1 MLFSG
6 FFRVEI
12 LPQSVVSNLEH
23 QVSDYAGK
31 FRCAVDDE
39 VVFHHEVHHVFLAHQ
54 NAESVFCFVGAL
66 HEPDTMPILQGA
78 LSAGKQLLV
87 PRIAGPGQMQ
97 LVPLQSLEQLQPGAF
112 GILEPGQALPAVPAG
127 SGVQLAVLPC
137 LAAARSGARL
147 GHGGGYYDRFLAN
160 YSGRRLI
167 LCPEALLAQS
177 LPTGPLDEPAQAVL
191 TEKALYGTL

>member
-1 MLFSG
+1 M
-6 FFRVEI
+6 
-12 LPQSVVSNLEH
+12 QSDDLNA
-23 QVSDYAGK
+23 QKQAA
-31 FRCAVDDE
+31 RCAARQQ
-39 VVFHHEVHHVFLAHQ
+39 LAQISPQEFSAIGAAMWQTLQAQPAWQ

>member
-1 MLFSG
+1 MQSDDLNAQKQAARRAARQLLAQISPQEFSAIG
-6 FFRVEI
+6 AAMWQT
-12 LPQSVVSNLEH
+12 LQAQP
-23 QVSDYAGK
+23 AW
-31 FRCAVDDE
+31 
-39 VVFHHEVHHVFLAHQ
+39 Q

-97 LVPLQSLEQLQPGAF
+97 LVPLQSLGQLQPGAF
-112 GILEPGQALPAVPAG
+112 GILEPPQALPAIPAG

>member
-1 MLFSG
+1 MQSDGLNAQKQAARRAARQQLAQISPQEFSAIG
-6 FFRVEI
+6 AAMWQT
-12 LPQSVVSNLEH
+12 LQAQPAWQS
-23 QVSDYAGK
+23 
-31 FRCAVDDE
+31 
-39 VVFHHEVHHVFLAHQ
+39 
-54 NAESVFCFVGAL
+54 AESVFCFVGAL

-97 LVPLQSLEQLQPGAF
+97 LVPLQSLGQLRPGAF

-137 LAAARSGARL
+137 LAATRSGARL

-160 YSGRRLI
+160 YSGQRLI

>member
-1 MLFSG
+1 MQSDDLNAQKQAARRAARQQLAKISPQEFSAIG
-6 FFRVEI
+6 AAMWQT
-12 LPQSVVSNLEH
+12 LQAQPAWQS
-23 QVSDYAGK
+23 
-31 FRCAVDDE
+31 
-39 VVFHHEVHHVFLAHQ
+39 
-54 NAESVFCFVGAL
+54 AESVFCFVGAL

-112 GILEPGQALPAVPAG
+112 GILEPGQALPAVLAG

-137 LAAARSGARL
+137 LAATRSGARL

-160 YSGRRLI
+160 YSGQRLI
-167 LCPEALLAQS
+167 LCPEALLAQL

>member
-1 MLFSG
+1 MQSDDLNAQKQAARRAARQQLAQISPQEFSAIG
-6 FFRVEI
+6 AAMWQT
-12 LPQSVVSNLEH
+12 LQAQPAWQS
-23 QVSDYAGK
+23 
-31 FRCAVDDE
+31 
-39 VVFHHEVHHVFLAHQ
+39 
-54 NAESVFCFVGAL
+54 AESVFCFVGAL

-137 LAAARSGARL
+137 LAATHSGARL

-160 YSGRRLI
+160 YSGQRLI

-177 LPTGPLDEPAQAVL
+177 LPTGPLDEPAQEVL

>member
-1 MLFSG
+1 MG
-6 FFRVEI
+6 EI
-12 LPQSVVSNLEH
+12 DFGEGKENVYALE
-23 QVSDYAGK
+23 
-31 FRCAVDDE
+31 
-39 VVFHHEVHHVFLAHQ
+39 
-54 NAESVFCFVGAL
+54 GATVL
-66 HEPDTMPILQGA
+66 RQ
-78 LSAGKQLLV
+78 K
-87 PRIAGPGQMQ
+87 R
-97 LVPLQSLEQLQPGAF
+97 
-112 GILEPGQALPAVPAG
+112 

>member
-1 MLFSG
+1 MQSDDLNAQKQAARRAARQQLAQISPQEFSAIG
-6 FFRVEI
+6 AAMWQT
-12 LPQSVVSNLEH
+12 LQAQP
-23 QVSDYAGK
+23 AW
-31 FRCAVDDE
+31 
-39 VVFHHEVHHVFLAHQ
+39 Q

-177 LPTGPLDEPAQAVL
+177 LPTGPLEEPAQAVL
-191 TEKALYGTL
+191 TEKTLYGTL

>member
-1 MLFSG
+1 MQSNDLNAQKQAARRAARQQLAQISPQEFSAIG
-6 FFRVEI
+6 AAMWQT
-12 LPQSVVSNLEH
+12 LQAQPAWQSA
-23 QVSDYAGK
+23 Q
-31 FRCAVDDE
+31 
-39 VVFHHEVHHVFLAHQ
+39 
-54 NAESVFCFVGAL
+54 SVFCFVGAL

-97 LVPLQSLEQLQPGAF
+97 LVPLQSLGQLQPGAF
-112 GILEPGQALPAVPAG
+112 GILEPPQALPAIPAG

-137 LAAARSGARL
+137 LAATRSGARL

-160 YSGRRLI
+160 YSGQRLI

>member
-1 MLFSG
+1 MQSDDLNAQKQAARRAARQQLAEISPQEFSAIG
-6 FFRVEI
+6 AAMWQT
-12 LPQSVVSNLEH
+12 LQAQPAWQS
-23 QVSDYAGK
+23 
-31 FRCAVDDE
+31 
-39 VVFHHEVHHVFLAHQ
+39 
-54 NAESVFCFVGAL
+54 AESVFCFVGAL

-97 LVPLQSLEQLQPGAF
+97 LVPLQSLGQLQPGAF
-112 GILEPGQALPAVPAG
+112 GILEPPQALPAIPAG

-137 LAAARSGARL
+137 LAATRGGARL

-160 YSGRRLI
+160 YSGQRLI

>member
-1 MLFSG
+1 MQSDDLNAQKQAARRAARQQLAQISPQEFSAIG
-6 FFRVEI
+6 AAMWQT
-12 LPQSVVSNLEH
+12 LQAQPAWQS
-23 QVSDYAGK
+23 
-31 FRCAVDDE
+31 
-39 VVFHHEVHHVFLAHQ
+39 
-54 NAESVFCFVGAL
+54 AESVFCFVGAL

-137 LAAARSGARL
+137 LAATRSGARL

-160 YSGRRLI
+160 YSGQRLI
-167 LCPEALLAQS
+167 LCPEALLARS

>member
-1 MLFSG
+1 MQSDDLNAQKQAARRAARQQLAQISPQEFSAIG
-6 FFRVEI
+6 AAMWQT
-12 LPQSVVSNLEH
+12 LQAQPAWQS
-23 QVSDYAGK
+23 
-31 FRCAVDDE
+31 
-39 VVFHHEVHHVFLAHQ
+39 
-54 NAESVFCFVGAL
+54 AESVFCFVGAL

-112 GILEPGQALPAVPAG
+112 GILEPPQALPAVPAG

-137 LAAARSGARL
+137 LAATRSGARL

-160 YSGRRLI
+160 YSGQRLI

-177 LPTGPLDEPAQAVL
+177 LPNGPLDEPAQAVL

>member
-1 MLFSG
+1 MQSDDLNAQKQAARRAARQQLAQISPQEFSAIG
-6 FFRVEI
+6 AAMWQT
-12 LPQSVVSNLEH
+12 LQAQP
-23 QVSDYAGK
+23 AW
-31 FRCAVDDE
+31 
-39 VVFHHEVHHVFLAHQ
+39 Q

-147 GHGGGYYDRFLAN
+147 GHGGGFYDRFLAN

>member
-1 MLFSG
+1 MQSDGLNAQKQAARRAARQQLAQISPQEFSAIG
-6 FFRVEI
+6 AAMWQT
-12 LPQSVVSNLEH
+12 LQAQPAWQS
-23 QVSDYAGK
+23 
-31 FRCAVDDE
+31 
-39 VVFHHEVHHVFLAHQ
+39 
-54 NAESVFCFVGAL
+54 AESVFCFVGAL

-97 LVPLQSLEQLQPGAF
+97 LVPLQSLGQLQPGAF
-112 GILEPGQALPAVPAG
+112 GILEPPQALPAVPAG

-137 LAAARSGARL
+137 LAATRSGARL

-160 YSGRRLI
+160 YSGQRLI

>member
-1 MLFSG
+1 M
-6 FFRVEI
+6 
-12 LPQSVVSNLEH
+12 QSDDLNA
-23 QVSDYAGK
+23 QKQAA
-31 FRCAVDDE
+31 RCAARQQ
-39 VVFHHEVHHVFLAHQ
+39 LAQ
-54 NAESVFCFVGAL
+54 ISPQEFSAIGAAMWQTLQAQPAWQSAESVFCFVGAL

-127 SGVQLAVLPC
+127 SGVRLAVLPC
-137 LAAARSGARL
+137 LAATRSGARL

-160 YSGRRLI
+160 CSGQRLI

>member
-1 MLFSG
+1 MQSDDLNAQKQAARRAARQQLAQISPQEFSAIG
-6 FFRVEI
+6 AAMWQT
-12 LPQSVVSNLEH
+12 LQAQPAWQSA
-23 QVSDYAGK
+23 Q
-31 FRCAVDDE
+31 
-39 VVFHHEVHHVFLAHQ
+39 
-54 NAESVFCFVGAL
+54 SVFCFVGAL

-112 GILEPGQALPAVPAG
+112 GILEPRQALSAVPAG

-137 LAAARSGARL
+137 LAATRSGARL

-160 YSGRRLI
+160 YSGQRLI

>member
-1 MLFSG
+1 MQSDDLNAQKQAARRAARQQLAQISPQEFSAIG
-6 FFRVEI
+6 AAMWQT
-12 LPQSVVSNLEH
+12 LQAQPAWQSA
-23 QVSDYAGK
+23 Q
-31 FRCAVDDE
+31 
-39 VVFHHEVHHVFLAHQ
+39 
-54 NAESVFCFVGAL
+54 SVFCFVGAL

-112 GILEPGQALPAVPAG
+112 GILEPPQALSAVPAG

-137 LAAARSGARL
+137 LAATRSGARL

-160 YSGRRLI
+160 YSGQRLI

-191 TEKALYGTL
+191 TEKALYGSL

>member
-1 MLFSG
+1 MQSNDLNAQKQAARRAARQQLAQISPQEFSAIG
-6 FFRVEI
+6 AAMWQT
-12 LPQSVVSNLEH
+12 LQAQPAWQS
-23 QVSDYAGK
+23 
-31 FRCAVDDE
+31 
-39 VVFHHEVHHVFLAHQ
+39 
-54 NAESVFCFVGAL
+54 AESVFCFVGAL

-97 LVPLQSLEQLQPGAF
+97 LVPLQSLERLQPGAF
-112 GILEPGQALPAVPAG
+112 GILEPPQALPAVPAG

-137 LAAARSGARL
+137 LAATRSGARL

-160 YSGRRLI
+160 YSGQRLI

>member
-1 MLFSG
+1 MQSDDLNAQKQAARRAARQQLAQISPQEFSAIG
-6 FFRVEI
+6 AAMWQT
-12 LPQSVVSNLEH
+12 LQAQPAWQSA
-23 QVSDYAGK
+23 Q
-31 FRCAVDDE
+31 
-39 VVFHHEVHHVFLAHQ
+39 
-54 NAESVFCFVGAL
+54 SVFCFVGAL

-87 PRIAGPGQMQ
+87 PRIAGPRQMQ
-97 LVPLQSLEQLQPGAF
+97 LVPLQSLGQLQPGAF
-112 GILEPGQALPAVPAG
+112 GILEPPQALPAIPAG

>member
-1 MLFSG
+1 MQSDDLNAQKQAARRAARQQLAQISPQEFSAIG
-6 FFRVEI
+6 AAMWQT
-12 LPQSVVSNLEH
+12 LQAQPAWQS
-23 QVSDYAGK
+23 
-31 FRCAVDDE
+31 
-39 VVFHHEVHHVFLAHQ
+39 
-54 NAESVFCFVGAL
+54 AESVFCFVGAL

-97 LVPLQSLEQLQPGAF
+97 LVPLQSLGQLQPGAF
-112 GILEPGQALPAVPAG
+112 GTLEPGQTLPAVPAG
-127 SGVQLAVLPC
+127 SGVQLAILPC
-137 LAAARSGARL
+137 LAATRSGARL

-160 YSGRRLI
+160 YSGQRLI

>member
-1 MLFSG
+1 MQRDGLNAQKQAARRAARQQLAQISPQEFSAIG
-6 FFRVEI
+6 AAMWQT
-12 LPQSVVSNLEH
+12 LQAQPAWQS
-23 QVSDYAGK
+23 
-31 FRCAVDDE
+31 
-39 VVFHHEVHHVFLAHQ
+39 
-54 NAESVFCFVGAL
+54 AESVFCFVGAL

-97 LVPLQSLEQLQPGAF
+97 LVPLQSLEQLQPGTF

-137 LAAARSGARL
+137 LAATRSGARL

-160 YSGRRLI
+160 YSGQRLI

>member
-1 MLFSG
+1 MQSDDLNAQKQAARRAARQQLAQISPQEFSAIG
-6 FFRVEI
+6 AAMWQT
-12 LPQSVVSNLEH
+12 LQAQPAWQS
-23 QVSDYAGK
+23 
-31 FRCAVDDE
+31 
-39 VVFHHEVHHVFLAHQ
+39 
-54 NAESVFCFVGAL
+54 AESVFCFVGAL

-112 GILEPGQALPAVPAG
+112 GILEPRQALSAVPAG

-137 LAAARSGARL
+137 LAATRSGARL

-160 YSGRRLI
+160 YSGQRLI

>member
-1 MLFSG
+1 MQSDDLNAQKQAARRAARQQLAQISPQEFSAIG
-6 FFRVEI
+6 AAMWQT
-12 LPQSVVSNLEH
+12 LQAQP
-23 QVSDYAGK
+23 AW
-31 FRCAVDDE
+31 
-39 VVFHHEVHHVFLAHQ
+39 Q

-127 SGVQLAVLPC
+127 SGVQLTVLPC

>member
-1 MLFSG
+1 MQSDDLNAQKQAARRAARQQLAQISPQEFSAIG
-6 FFRVEI
+6 AAMWQT
-12 LPQSVVSNLEH
+12 LQAQPAWQSA
-23 QVSDYAGK
+23 Q
-31 FRCAVDDE
+31 
-39 VVFHHEVHHVFLAHQ
+39 
-54 NAESVFCFVGAL
+54 SVFCFVGAL

-97 LVPLQSLEQLQPGAF
+97 LVPLQSLGQLQPGAF
-112 GILEPGQALPAVPAG
+112 GILEPPQALPAIPAG

-160 YSGRRLI
+160 YSGQRLI

>member
-1 MLFSG
+1 MQSDDLNAQKQAARRAARQQLAQISPQEFSAIG
-6 FFRVEI
+6 AAMWQT
-12 LPQSVVSNLEH
+12 LQAQP
-23 QVSDYAGK
+23 AW
-31 FRCAVDDE
+31 
-39 VVFHHEVHHVFLAHQ
+39 Q

-112 GILEPGQALPAVPAG
+112 GILEPPKTLPTVPAG

-137 LAAARSGARL
+137 LAATRSGARL

-160 YSGRRLI
+160 YSGQRLI

>member
-1 MLFSG
+1 MQSDDLNAQKQAARRAARQQLAQISPQEFSAIG
-6 FFRVEI
+6 AAMWQT
-12 LPQSVVSNLEH
+12 LQAQPAWQS
-23 QVSDYAGK
+23 
-31 FRCAVDDE
+31 
-39 VVFHHEVHHVFLAHQ
+39 
-54 NAESVFCFVGAL
+54 AESVFCFVGAL

-97 LVPLQSLEQLQPGAF
+97 LVPLQGLEQLQPGAF

-137 LAAARSGARL
+137 LAATRSGARL

-160 YSGRRLI
+160 YSGQRLI

-177 LPTGPLDEPAQAVL
+177 LPTGPLDEPARAVL

>member
-1 MLFSG
+1 MQSDDLNAQKQAARRAARQQLAQISPQEFSAIG
-6 FFRVEI
+6 AAMWQT
-12 LPQSVVSNLEH
+12 LQAQP
-23 QVSDYAGK
+23 AW
-31 FRCAVDDE
+31 
-39 VVFHHEVHHVFLAHQ
+39 Q

-87 PRIAGPGQMQ
+87 PRVAGPGQMQ

>member
-1 MLFSG
+1 MQSDDLNAQKQAARRAARQQLAQISPQEFSAIG
-6 FFRVEI
+6 AAMWQT
-12 LPQSVVSNLEH
+12 LQAQP
-23 QVSDYAGK
+23 AW
-31 FRCAVDDE
+31 
-39 VVFHHEVHHVFLAHQ
+39 Q

-177 LPTGPLDEPAQAVL
+177 LPTGPLDEPAQAGL

>member
-1 MLFSG
+1 MQSDDLNAQKQAARRAARQQLAQISPQEFSAIG
-6 FFRVEI
+6 AAMWQT
-12 LPQSVVSNLEH
+12 LQAQP
-23 QVSDYAGK
+23 AW
-31 FRCAVDDE
+31 
-39 VVFHHEVHHVFLAHQ
+39 Q

-191 TEKALYGTL
+191 TEKPMKFVQTI

>member
-1 MLFSG
+1 MQSDDLNAQKQAARRAARQQLAQISPQEFSAIG
-6 FFRVEI
+6 AAMWQT
-12 LPQSVVSNLEH
+12 LQAQP
-23 QVSDYAGK
+23 AW
-31 FRCAVDDE
+31 
-39 VVFHHEVHHVFLAHQ
+39 Q

-87 PRIAGPGQMQ
+87 PRIAGPGQIQ

>member
-1 MLFSG
+1 MQSDGLNAQKQAARRAARQQLAQISPQEFSDIG
-6 FFRVEI
+6 AAMWQT
-12 LPQSVVSNLEH
+12 LQAQPAWQSA
-23 QVSDYAGK
+23 Q
-31 FRCAVDDE
+31 
-39 VVFHHEVHHVFLAHQ
+39 
-54 NAESVFCFVGAL
+54 SVFCFVGAL

-97 LVPLQSLEQLQPGAF
+97 LVPLQSLGQLQPGAF
-112 GILEPGQALPAVPAG
+112 GILEPPQALPAVPAG

-137 LAAARSGARL
+137 LAATRSGARL

-160 YSGRRLI
+160 YSGQRLI

>member
-1 MLFSG
+1 MQSDDLNAQKQAARRAARQQLAQISPQEFSAIG
-6 FFRVEI
+6 AAMWQT
-12 LPQSVVSNLEH
+12 LQAQP
-23 QVSDYAGK
+23 AW
-31 FRCAVDDE
+31 
-39 VVFHHEVHHVFLAHQ
+39 Q

-147 GHGGGYYDRFLAN
+147 GHGVGYYDRFLAN

>member
-1 MLFSG
+1 M
-6 FFRVEI
+6 
-12 LPQSVVSNLEH
+12 QSDDLNA
-23 QVSDYAGK
+23 QKQAA
-31 FRCAVDDE
+31 RCAARQQ
-39 VVFHHEVHHVFLAHQ
+39 LAQ
-54 NAESVFCFVGAL
+54 ISPQEFSAIGAAMWQTLQAQPAWQSAESVFCFVGAL

-112 GILEPGQALPAVPAG
+112 GILEPPQALPAVPAG

-160 YSGRRLI
+160 YSGQRLI

-191 TEKALYGTL
+191 TEKALYGKL

>member
-1 MLFSG
+1 MQSDDLNAQKQAARRAARQQLAQISPQEFSAIG
-6 FFRVEI
+6 AAMWQT
-12 LPQSVVSNLEH
+12 LQAQP
-23 QVSDYAGK
+23 AW
-31 FRCAVDDE
+31 
-39 VVFHHEVHHVFLAHQ
+39 Q

-66 HEPDTMPILQGA
+66 HEPDTLPFLQGA

>member
-1 MLFSG
+1 MQSDDLNAQKQAARRAARQQLAQISPQEFSAIG
-6 FFRVEI
+6 AAMWQT
-12 LPQSVVSNLEH
+12 LQAQPAWQSA
-23 QVSDYAGK
+23 Q
-31 FRCAVDDE
+31 
-39 VVFHHEVHHVFLAHQ
+39 
-54 NAESVFCFVGAL
+54 SVFCFVGAL

-127 SGVQLAVLPC
+127 SGVRLAVLPC

>member
-1 MLFSG
+1 MQSDDLNAQKQAARRAARQQLAQISPQEFSAIG
-6 FFRVEI
+6 AAMWQT
-12 LPQSVVSNLEH
+12 LQAQPAWQS
-23 QVSDYAGK
+23 
-31 FRCAVDDE
+31 
-39 VVFHHEVHHVFLAHQ
+39 
-54 NAESVFCFVGAL
+54 AESVFCFVGAL

-97 LVPLQSLEQLQPGAF
+97 LVPLQSLERLQPGAF
-112 GILEPGQALPAVPAG
+112 GILEPPQALPAVPAG

-137 LAAARSGARL
+137 LAATRSGARL

-160 YSGRRLI
+160 YSGQRLI

>member
-1 MLFSG
+1 MQSDDLNAQKQAARRAARQQLAQISPQEFSAIG
-6 FFRVEI
+6 AAMWQT
-12 LPQSVVSNLEH
+12 LQAQP
-23 QVSDYAGK
+23 AW
-31 FRCAVDDE
+31 
-39 VVFHHEVHHVFLAHQ
+39 Q

-66 HEPDTMPILQGA
+66 HAPDTMPILQGA

>member
-1 MLFSG
+1 MQSDDLNAQKQAARRAARQQLAQISPQEFSAIG
-6 FFRVEI
+6 AAMWQT
-12 LPQSVVSNLEH
+12 LQAQP
-23 QVSDYAGK
+23 AW
-31 FRCAVDDE
+31 
-39 VVFHHEVHHVFLAHQ
+39 Q

-147 GHGGGYYDRFLAN
+147 GRGGGYYDRFLAN

>member
-1 MLFSG
+1 MQSDDLNAQKQAARRAARQQLAQISPQEFSAIG
-6 FFRVEI
+6 AAMWQT
-12 LPQSVVSNLEH
+12 LQAQPAWQS
-23 QVSDYAGK
+23 
-31 FRCAVDDE
+31 
-39 VVFHHEVHHVFLAHQ
+39 
-54 NAESVFCFVGAL
+54 AESVFCFVGAL

-87 PRIAGPGQMQ
+87 PRIAGTGQMQ

-112 GILEPGQALPAVPAG
+112 GILEPPQALPAVPAG
-127 SGVQLAVLPC
+127 SGVQLAVFPC
-137 LAAARSGARL
+137 LAATRSGARL

-160 YSGRRLI
+160 YSGQRLI